1 MRRLLIVKTGRA
13 LASVLARRGDSDAWI
28 AAAMG
33 VDLASV
39 DVVPVFEG
47 APLPDP
53 GDVAGVVV
61 TGSPAMVSDR
71 APWSVRTAAWLERAV
86 ADGTPVFGICY
97 GHQLLAD
104 ALGGR
109 AGPNPRGRE
118 MGTVEIEVLPEA
130 AADPLFSATPQRIR
144 AHTTHLETVLELP
157 AGARVLARNAAD
169 RYHAVAFATRAWGVQ
184 FHPEFD
190 ADVMRGYLTER
201 RELLRSEGRDPDALL
216 LDTGECEE
224 STALLRRFAE
234 LVREVPVAR
243 PRTASGSRR

>member
-1 MRRLLIVKTGRA
+1 MRRVLVVKTGRT
-13 LASVLARRGDSDAWI
+13 LPSLLARRGDSDAWI
-28 AAAMG
+28 AAAME
-33 VDLASV
+33 VDLASL

-53 GDVAGVVV
+53 GGVAGVVI

-71 APWSVRTAAWLERAV
+71 APWSLRSAAWLERAV
-86 ADGTPVFGICY
+86 ADQTPVLGICY

-118 MGTVEIEVLPEA
+118 MGTVEVELLPEA
-130 AADPLFSATPQRIR
+130 AADPLFSATPPRIR

-157 AGARVLARNAAD
+157 AGARVLARSDAD
-169 RYHAVAFATRAWGVQ
+169 RYHAVAFAPRTWGVQ

-190 ADVMRGYLTER
+190 ADVMRSYLTER
-201 RELLRSEGRDPDALL
+201 REVLRSEGRDPDAMLSA
-216 LDTGECEE
+216 TGECEE

-234 LVREVPVAR
+234 LVRETTVS

>member
-1 MRRLLIVKTGRA
+1 VRRVLIVKTGRT
-13 LASVLARRGDSDAWI
+13 LPRLLARRGDSDAWI

-33 VDLASV
+33 LDLASV

-53 GDVAGVVV
+53 GDVAGVVI

-86 ADGTPVFGICY
+86 ADATPVFGICY

-109 AGPNPRGRE
+109 AGPNPLGRE
-118 MGTVEIEVLPEA
+118 MGTVEIELLPA
-130 AADPLFSATPQRIR
+130 AAEDPLFAGVPGRIR

-157 AGARVLARNAAD
+157 AGARVLARSEAD
-169 RYHAVAFATRAWGVQ
+169 SYHAVAFAPRAWGVQ

-201 RELLRSEGRDPDALL
+201 CGVLRAEGRDPDALL
-216 LDTGECEE
+216 RDTQECEE

-234 LVREVPVAR
+234 IVSEAGDFE
-243 PRTASGSRR
+243 AGRRRRRAQ